1 MTGVPAGKGVRR
13 RVQLH
18 QQRVHGHPAEQMVQR
33 PAVCGPR
40 AGDVRPRAAHAA
52 GRRRLPGRVPHAG
65 LRHPGRR
72 RHPVPGARFLPLRA
86 AQAPADA
93 ARLGVAEPEHHV
105 RQPSACHP
113 PRASLLSI
121 VFGPSSARK
130 PPENG
135 FDLFSPGGGT
145 ILSQRGHKSYN
156 FPPEMFLKL
165 KESSENIRT
174 VITVCIKN
182 CTLFFICQPVSVN
195 GKSKSTE

>member
-1 MTGVPAGKGVRR
+1 MSVSAGAFLSIPCSSVDRDPAGKGVRR

-33 PAVCGPR
+33 PAVRGPR

-72 RHPVPGARFLPLRA
+72 RHPVPGARVLPLRA

-105 RQPSACHP
+105 RQPGACHP
-113 PRASLLSI
+113 
-121 VFGPSSARK
+121 AR
-130 PPENG
+130 
-135 FDLFSPGGGT
+135 LFSRPR
-145 ILSQRGHKSYN
+145 SCPDR
-156 FPPEMFLKL
+156 PPREHHRERL
-165 KESSENIRT
+165 
-174 VITVCIKN
+174 
-182 CTLFFICQPVSVN
+182 
-195 GKSKSTE
+195 